1 MNTGYDVN
9 KEEFKLSTLNSSL
22 RSSLKNGTNIDMNF
36 THDFYEFNKEES
48 VRINELRSVPRLTGI
63 RLSTNFILKGKK
75 NDIQNDN
82 ELSEETKNF

>member
-63 RLSTNFILKGKK
+63 
-75 NDIQNDN
+75 
-82 ELSEETKNF
+82 